1 MKQYGYKLVNVFAET
16 HFGGNPLAVFPQAD
30 GLNQQQMQLI
40 ARQFNLSETVF
51 VQAATDQTTTN
62 QTTANLSAFRKL
74 KIFTPDYEMPFA
86 GHPTIGAAFVLHKL
100 LDLDDN
106 YLLQTESGLVGI
118 QHNNFQHND
127 VITFALKSSK
137 QNGVQVEDAPLNTT
151 ECAAILG
158 LQQSDIASR
167 PTWVDTGVAQ
177 LLVQLNSAQA
187 VTNCQINTA
196 LFMQK
201 ALSKSGLPQLYV
213 WFEQHGTV
221 KVRLFFAQNGAVLE
235 DPGTGSAAANL
246 GGWCIANKRTPLNWN
261 ITQGDELQRPNRLHL
276 RVDEQQTIYV
286 GGKVI
291 YVGQGEFFLP

>member
-1 MKQYGYKLVNVFAET
+1 MKQYGYQLVNVFAET

-62 QTTANLSAFRKL
+62 QTTANQSAFRKL

-100 LDLDDN
+100 LNLDDN

-118 QHNNFQHND
+118 QHNGD
-127 VITFALKSSK
+127 VITFALK
-137 QNGVQVEDAPLNTT
+137 NRVQVEDAPLNTT

-158 LQQSDIASR
+158 LQQSDIASQ
-167 PTWVDTGVAQ
+167 PAWIDTGVAQ

>member
-1 MKQYGYKLVNVFAET
+1 MRRYTYQLVNVFAES
-16 HFGGNPLAVFPQAD
+16 HFGGNPLAVFLQAD
-30 GLNQQQMQLI
+30 GLNHQQMQLI

-62 QTTANLSAFRKL
+62 QTTANQSAVRKL

-100 LDLDDN
+100 LNLDDN
-106 YLLQTESGLVGI
+106 YLLQTKSGLVEI
-118 QHNNFQHND
+118 QHND
-127 VITFALKSSK
+127 VITFALKNSK
-137 QNGVQVEDAPLNTT
+137 QNGVQVEDASLSVA

-158 LQQSDIASR
+158 LQPSDIASQ
-167 PTWVDTGVAQ
+167 PAWVDTGVAQ

-276 RVDEQQTIYV
+276 RMNSKRFMWVEKSSML
-286 GGKVI
+286 GKVN
-291 YVGQGEFFLP
+291 FFYRKKHSR

>member
-1 MKQYGYKLVNVFAET
+1 
-16 HFGGNPLAVFPQAD
+16 
-30 GLNQQQMQLI
+30 
-40 ARQFNLSETVF
+40 
-51 VQAATDQTTTN
+51 
-62 QTTANLSAFRKL
+62 
-74 KIFTPDYEMPFA
+74 MPFA
-86 GHPTIGAAFVLHKL
+86 GHPTVGAAFVLHKL

-118 QHNNFQHND
+118 QHNGD
-127 VITFALKSSK
+127 VITFALK
-137 QNGVQVEDAPLNTT
+137 NRVQVEDAPLNTT

-158 LQQSDIASR
+158 LQQSDIASQ
-167 PTWVDTGVAQ
+167 PAWIDTGVAQ